1 MTNRVTLQAEL
12 RVETGKGAARA
23 LRRSGSVPGVIYGHG
38 EETRACKVET
48 KELEQLL
55 TSVSYENTLIELKLD
70 NGDTSRVLIRE
81 VQFHPYRRQI
91 LHVDFLAVHKG
102 EKVRLAVPVRVVGSA
117 PGVKEG
123 GIMEHLRH
131 EVEVRCTP
139 AEIPEALELDVSE
152 MDIGSTLSVA
162 DLAVPEGVEVM
173 DDPAAAL
180 TSVVPPTVHKVEEE
194 EVVEEVEVAAEE
206 GVEPE
211 VVGRGKPA
219 EGEEEAP
226 REES

>member
-1 MTNRVTLQAEL
+1 
-12 RVETGKGAARA
+12 
-23 LRRSGSVPGVIYGHG
+23 
-38 EETRACKVET
+38 
-48 KELEQLL
+48 
-55 TSVSYENTLIELKLD
+55 
-70 NGDTSRVLIRE
+70 
-81 VQFHPYRRQI
+81 
-91 LHVDFLAVHKG
+91 
-102 EKVRLAVPVRVVGSA
+102 
-117 PGVKEG
+117 
-123 GIMEHLRH
+123 MEHLRH

-194 EVVEEVEVAAEE
+194 EVVEEEGVAAEE
-206 GVEPE
+206 GAEPE